1 MFERKRYQFGYV
13 RQKSR
18 KTGPHVWVWEYRD
31 RSGSHSVI
39 LGTVE
44 EMSEVE
50 AWKATESRRLIIND
64 PQPANQTSF
73 GAVIDRYVRQAL
85 PERQVTRSPY
95 VSWIN
100 THIKP
105 KWQDVPIAQVKP
117 LPVELWVNDLKL
129 AGKSK
134 GHIREMM
141 HLLFNWAMRW
151 ELTPVERNPMSLVR
165 VKGSSK
171 RTKVPRILTIKEFN
185 LLLAKLTEPYRTM
198 ALVALFLGPRV
209 SEIAGLKWN
218 DVDWDRSTIS
228 IARSWVIGE
237 VADTKTEGSA
247 RPLPMDSDLAIVL
260 REHRQRTKDYDSPW
274 MFVNPATGNPY
285 WPSKIR
291 ENHLVPVGIAA
302 GIGRVGWHTFR
313 HTYSSLLRE
322 YEVDIKVQ
330 QALLRHA
337 DIRTTMNIYT
347 QAVPRALR
355 EANRKVVR
363 NILGKQ
369 GDIEAAVRVPD
380 TTKSFQISTS

>member
-13 RQKSR
+13 RQKPR
-18 KTGPHVWVWEYRD
+18 KTGPQVWVWEYRD
-31 RSGSHSVI
+31 RCGSHSVT

-50 AWKATESRRLIIND
+50 AWKATESRRLVIND
-64 PQPANQTSF
+64 PQAADRTSF
-73 GAVIDRYVRQAL
+73 GAVVDRYIREAL
-85 PERQVTRSPY
+85 PERQVTRSRY
-95 VSWIN
+95 LSWIN
-100 THIKP
+100 CHIKP
-105 KWQDVPIAQVKP
+105 KWKDVPIAQVKP
-117 LPVELWVNDLKL
+117 LAVELWINNLKL

-151 ELTPVERNPMSLVR
+151 ELMPIERNPMNLVR

-171 RTKVPRILTIKEFN
+171 RTKVPRILTIREFN
-185 LLLAKLTEPYRTM
+185 LLLERLKEPYRTM

-209 SEIAGLKWN
+209 SEVMGLKWS
-218 DVDWDRSTIS
+218 DVDWDGLDIS
-228 IARSWVIGE
+228 IARSWVEGNVE
-237 VADTKTEGSA
+237 DTKTEGSA
-247 RPLPMDSDLAIVL
+247 KPLPMDRDLAIIL
-260 REHRQRTKDYDSPW
+260 RQHRERTKPIDSEW
-274 MFVNPATGNPY
+274 MFANPETGKPY

-291 ENHLVPVGIAA
+291 ENHLVPAGLEA

-313 HTYSSLLRE
+313 HTYSCLLRE
-322 YEVDIKVQ
+322 HEVDVKVQ

-347 QAVPRALR
+347 QAIPKAVR

-363 NILGKQ
+363 SIMGKK
-369 GDIEAAVRVPD
+369 AALRR
-380 TTKSFQISTS
+380 Q

>member
-13 RQKSR
+13 RQKPR
-18 KTGPHVWVWEYRD
+18 KSGPYVWVWEYRD

-64 PQPANQTSF
+64 PQSADQTSF
-73 GAVIDRYVRQAL
+73 GAVVDRYIREAL
-85 PERQVTRSPY
+85 PEREVTRSRY
-95 VSWIN
+95 LSWIN
-100 THIKP
+100 CHIKP
-105 KWQDVPIAQVKP
+105 KWRDSPIAEVKP
-117 LPVELWVNDLKL
+117 LAVELWIRDLNL

-151 ELTPVERNPMSLVR
+151 ELIPIDRNPMSLVR

-171 RTKVPRILTIKEFN
+171 RTKLPRILTVKEFN
-185 LLLAKLTEPYRTM
+185 LLLERLKEPYRTM
-198 ALVALFLGPRV
+198 TLVALFLGPRV
-209 SEIAGLKWN
+209 SEVVGLKWS
-218 DVDWDRSTIS
+218 DVDWDGLNIS
-228 IARSWVIGE
+228 IVRSWVEGNVE
-237 VADTKTEGSA
+237 DTKTEGSA
-247 RPLPMDSDLAIVL
+247 KPLPMDRDLATIL
-260 REHRQRTKDYDSPW
+260 RQHRERTKAIDSEW
-274 MFVNPATGNPY
+274 IFSNPETGNPY

-291 ENHLVPVGIAA
+291 ENHLVPAGIAA

-313 HTYSSLLRE
+313 HTYSCLLRE
-322 YEVDIKVQ
+322 HEVDLKVQ

-347 QAVPRALR
+347 QAIPKAVR
-355 EANRKVVR
+355 EANRRVVR
-363 NILGKQ
+363 SIMGKK
-369 GDIEAAVRVPD
+369 AALRRR
-380 TTKSFQISTS
+380 